1 MATRKRSS
9 TSLSLI
15 QTISATFLTIIAL
28 VIALSVSSFKGMG
41 QVGEQFEDLSQKA
54 LPIAMANAT
63 LTRNVLEMVKLLNY
77 GMQVTEA
84 KELPLVEAQI
94 EALAKQTEG
103 LIGKTSEVAPQLS
116 NELKDKVETLH
127 QITNSILLKQSAVI
141 QMQGRIDD
149 SVGGFRYGLSSIGPE
164 MNRISS
170 FLSLD
175 DPESSDAANRFIASA
190 SSMESTFLVMM
201 MHTDLPKA
209 EKEYREMRNR
219 IAGINLAYED
229 FKALHPEVSD
239 YASLTAPYEMVKSG
253 FDEEGI
259 LQLILAKLAQSEQQQ
274 REFHQASL
282 LADETMRLLD
292 SISQSAS
299 NLIDEREAMVNN
311 TIGNVSMMVLVAAC
325 VISLVV
331 LVSWFGLKT
340 WTNRGLKNVLVRL
353 SALTD
358 HDFRAKADEIG
369 PLGLKADEI
378 GPFELKEVARKLNQV
393 IDSTHDSIQTVTRNC
408 ETLYQTAEISHDAAE
423 QTNEGLTTQNEALA
437 SMVTTITQLEASI
450 REIATVTNASSE
462 DSLLA
467 TRYTEKGVQ
476 VVEQNRKRLESLESS
491 LDVNE
496 QSMLE
501 LDQRVKQIREMVD
514 MISGIAENTNLLAL
528 NAAIEAARAGEQGRG
543 FAVVADEVRKLA
555 KDTSQQTTNIREMM
569 SELITAA
576 ERSRQAVNDSREE
589 MTHALHSS
597 NEVKSTFSDINLA
610 VKHIQERVEQISVAT
625 EEQERATADVSQSIN
640 NISELGERTKLQLE
654 SMVESSEQVAE
665 IAGHQQAMLHKYEL
679 HQSA

>member
-1 MATRKRSS
+1 MAKRKRSR

-15 QTISATFLTIIAL
+15 QAVSATFLTIIAL
-28 VIALSVSSFKGMG
+28 VIALSVSSFKGME

-54 LPIAMANAT
+54 LPIAMANAK
-63 LTRNVLEMVKLLNY
+63 LTRNVLEMVKLLNH
-77 GMQVTEA
+77 GMQITEP
-84 KELPLVEAQI
+84 KELPLIKEQIDSLATQSKSLVGEAS
-94 EALAKQTEG
+94 G
-103 LIGKTSEVAPQLS
+103 VAEQLS
-116 NELKDKVETLH
+116 EELDTNLARLH
-127 QITNSILLKQSAVI
+127 NITQSILLKQSSVIKI
-141 QMQGRIDD
+141 QMDIDAG
-149 SVGGFRYGLSSIGPE
+149 VGGFRYGLSSIGPE

-170 FLSLD
+170 FLSAEN
-175 DPESSDAANRFIASA
+175 PESSDAANRFIASA

-201 MHTDLPKA
+201 MHSELSKA

-229 FKALHPEVSD
+229 FQSLHPEVSE
-239 YASLTAPYEMVKSG
+239 YASLTAPYEMVKQG
-253 FDEEGI
+253 FSEKGV
-259 LQLILAKLAQSEQQQ
+259 LRLILAKLEQGELQRSE
-274 REFHQASL
+274 FKQASI

-292 SISQSAS
+292 QISQAAGE
-299 NLIDEREAMVNN
+299 LIADKESVVND
-311 TIGNVSMMVLVAAC
+311 TIQSVSVMIVFAAC
-325 VISLVV
+325 VISFIILVT
-331 LVSWFGLKT
+331 WFSLKS
-340 WTNRGLKNVLVRL
+340 WTNRGLRNVLTRL
-353 SALTD
+353 SALTE
-358 HDFRAKADEIG
+358 HDFRDNAQEVG
-369 PLGLKADEI
+369 PY
-378 GPFELKEVARKLNQV
+378 ELKEVARKLNQV
-393 IDSTHDSIQTVTRNC
+393 IDSTNNSIQTVTRNC
-408 ETLYQTAEISHDAAE
+408 ETLYQTAEVSHSAAE
-423 QTNEGLTTQNEALA
+423 QTSDGLTTQNEALA
-437 SMVTTITQLEASI
+437 SMITTITQLEASI
-450 REIATVTNASSE
+450 REIATVTNASSQ
-462 DSLLA
+462 DSMLA
-467 TRYTEKGVQ
+467 TKHTEKGVQ
-476 VVEQNRKRLESLESS
+476 VVEQNRERLESLESS
-491 LDVNE
+491 LDMNE

-501 LDQRVKQIREMVD
+501 LNQRVKQIREMVD
-514 MISGIAENTNLLAL
+514 MISGIADNTNLLAL

-555 KDTSQQTTNIREMM
+555 SDTSQQTTNIRAMM

-589 MTHALHSS
+589 MAHALQSS

>member
-1 MATRKRSS
+1 MAKRKRSR

-15 QTISATFLTIIAL
+15 QAVSATFLTIIAL
-28 VIALSVSSFKGMG
+28 VIALSVSSFKGME

-54 LPIAMANAT
+54 LPIAMANAK
-63 LTRNVLEMVKLLNY
+63 LTRNVLEMVKLLNH
-77 GMQVTEA
+77 GMQITEP
-84 KELPLVEAQI
+84 KELPLIKEQIDSLATQSKSLVGEAS
-94 EALAKQTEG
+94 G
-103 LIGKTSEVAPQLS
+103 VAEQLS
-116 NELKDKVETLH
+116 EELDTNLARLH
-127 QITNSILLKQSAVI
+127 NITQSILLKQSSVIKI
-141 QMQGRIDD
+141 QMDIDAG
-149 SVGGFRYGLSSIGPE
+149 VGGFRYGLSSIGPE

-170 FLSLD
+170 FLSAEN
-175 DPESSDAANRFIASA
+175 PESSDAANRFIASA

-201 MHTDLPKA
+201 MHSELSKA

-229 FKALHPEVSD
+229 FQSLHPEVSE
-239 YASLTAPYEMVKSG
+239 YASLTAPYEMVKQG
-253 FDEEGI
+253 FSEKGV
-259 LQLILAKLAQSEQQQ
+259 LRLILAKLEQGELQRSE
-274 REFHQASL
+274 FKQASI

-292 SISQSAS
+292 QISQAAGE
-299 NLIDEREAMVNN
+299 LIADKESVVNE
-311 TIGNVSMMVLVAAC
+311 TIESVSVMIVFAAC
-325 VISLVV
+325 VISFIILVT
-331 LVSWFGLKT
+331 WFSLKS
-340 WTNRGLKNVLVRL
+340 WTNRGLRNVLTRL
-353 SALTD
+353 SALTE
-358 HDFRAKADEIG
+358 HDFRDNADEVG
-369 PLGLKADEI
+369 PY
-378 GPFELKEVARKLNQV
+378 ELKEVARKLNQV

-408 ETLYQTAEISHDAAE
+408 EMLYQMAEVSHSAAE
-423 QTNEGLTTQNEALA
+423 QTSDGLTTQNEALA
-437 SMVTTITQLEASI
+437 SMITTITQLEASI
-450 REIATVTNASSE
+450 REIATVTNASSQ
-462 DSLLA
+462 DSMLA
-467 TRYTEKGVQ
+467 TKHTEKGVQ
-476 VVEQNRKRLESLESS
+476 VVEQNRERLESLESS
-491 LDVNE
+491 LDMNE

-501 LDQRVKQIREMVD
+501 LNQRVKQIREMVD
-514 MISGIAENTNLLAL
+514 MISGIADNTNLLAL

-555 KDTSQQTTNIREMM
+555 SDTSQQTTNIRAMM

-589 MTHALHSS
+589 MAHALQSS

>member
-1 MATRKRSS
+1 MAKRKRSR

-15 QTISATFLTIIAL
+15 QAVSATFLTIIAL
-28 VIALSVSSFKGMG
+28 VIALSVSSFKGME

-54 LPIAMANAT
+54 LPIAMANAK
-63 LTRNVLEMVKLLNY
+63 LTRNVLEMVKLLNH
-77 GMQVTEA
+77 GMQITEP
-84 KELPLVEAQI
+84 KELPLIKEQIDSLATQSKSLVGEAS
-94 EALAKQTEG
+94 G
-103 LIGKTSEVAPQLS
+103 VAEQLS
-116 NELKDKVETLH
+116 EELDTNLARLH
-127 QITNSILLKQSAVI
+127 NITQSILLKQSSVIKI
-141 QMQGRIDD
+141 QMDIDAG
-149 SVGGFRYGLSSIGPE
+149 VGGFRYGLSSIGPE

-170 FLSLD
+170 FLSAEN
-175 DPESSDAANRFIASA
+175 PESSDAANRFIASA

-201 MHTDLPKA
+201 MHSELSKA

-229 FKALHPEVSD
+229 FQSLHPEVSE
-239 YASLTAPYEMVKSG
+239 YASLTAPYEMVKQG
-253 FDEEGI
+253 FSEKGV
-259 LQLILAKLAQSEQQQ
+259 LRLILAKLEQGELQRSE
-274 REFHQASL
+274 FKQASI

-292 SISQSAS
+292 QISQAAGE
-299 NLIDEREAMVNN
+299 LIADKESVVND
-311 TIGNVSMMVLVAAC
+311 TIQSVSVMIVFAAC
-325 VISLVV
+325 VISFIILIT
-331 LVSWFGLKT
+331 WFSLKS
-340 WTNRGLKNVLVRL
+340 WTNRGLRNVLTRL
-353 SALTD
+353 SALTE
-358 HDFRAKADEIG
+358 HDFRDNAQEVG
-369 PLGLKADEI
+369 PY
-378 GPFELKEVARKLNQV
+378 ELKEVARKLNQV
-393 IDSTHDSIQTVTRNC
+393 IDSTNNSIQTVTRNC
-408 ETLYQTAEISHDAAE
+408 ETLYQTAEVSHSAAE
-423 QTNEGLTTQNEALA
+423 QTSDGLTTQNEALA
-437 SMVTTITQLEASI
+437 SMITTITQLEASI
-450 REIATVTNASSE
+450 REIATVTNASSQ
-462 DSLLA
+462 DSMLA
-467 TRYTEKGVQ
+467 TKHTEKGVQ
-476 VVEQNRKRLESLESS
+476 VVEQNRERLESLELS
-491 LDVNE
+491 LDMNE

-514 MISGIAENTNLLAL
+514 MISGIADNTNLLAL

-555 KDTSQQTTNIREMM
+555 SDTSQQTTNIRAMM

-576 ERSRQAVNDSREE
+576 ERSRQAVSDSREE
-589 MTHALHSS
+589 MAHALHSS

>member
-1 MATRKRSS
+1 MAKRKRSR

-15 QTISATFLTIIAL
+15 QAVSATFLTIIAL
-28 VIALSVSSFKGMG
+28 VIALSVSSFKGME

-54 LPIAMANAT
+54 LPIAMANAK
-63 LTRNVLEMVKLLNY
+63 LTRNVLEMVKLLNH
-77 GMQVTEA
+77 GMQITEP
-84 KELPLVEAQI
+84 KELSLIKEQIDSLATQSKSLVGEAS
-94 EALAKQTEG
+94 G
-103 LIGKTSEVAPQLS
+103 VAEQLS
-116 NELKDKVETLH
+116 DELDTNLARLH
-127 QITNSILLKQSAVI
+127 NITQSILLKQSSVIKI
-141 QMQGRIDD
+141 QMDIDAG
-149 SVGGFRYGLSSIGPE
+149 VGGFRYGLSSIGPE

-170 FLSLD
+170 FLSAEN
-175 DPESSDAANRFIASA
+175 PESSDAANRFIASA

-201 MHTDLPKA
+201 MHSELSKA

-229 FKALHPEVSD
+229 FQSLHPEVSE
-239 YASLTAPYEMVKSG
+239 YASLTAPYEMVKQG
-253 FDEEGI
+253 FSEKGV
-259 LQLILAKLAQSEQQQ
+259 LRLILAKLEQGELQRSE
-274 REFHQASL
+274 FKQASI

-292 SISQSAS
+292 QISQTAGQ
-299 NLIDEREAMVNN
+299 LIADKERVVNE
-311 TIGNVSMMVLVAAC
+311 TIESVSVVLVFAAC
-325 VISLVV
+325 VISFIILVT
-331 LVSWFGLKT
+331 WFSLKS
-340 WTNRGLKNVLVRL
+340 WTNRGLRNVLTRL
-353 SALTD
+353 SALTE
-358 HDFRAKADEIG
+358 HDFRDNAQEVG
-369 PLGLKADEI
+369 PY
-378 GPFELKEVARKLNQV
+378 ELKEVARKLNQV
-393 IDSTHDSIQTVTRNC
+393 IDSTNNFIQTVTRNC
-408 ETLYQTAEISHDAAE
+408 ETLYQTAEVSHSAAE
-423 QTNEGLTTQNEALA
+423 QTSDGLTIQNEALA
-437 SMVTTITQLEASI
+437 SMITTITQLEASI
-450 REIATVTNASSE
+450 REIATVTNASSQ
-462 DSLLA
+462 DSMLA
-467 TRYTEKGVQ
+467 TQHTEKGVQ
-476 VVEQNRKRLESLESS
+476 VVEQNRERLESLESS
-491 LDVNE
+491 LDMNE
-496 QSMLE
+496 RSMLE

-514 MISGIAENTNLLAL
+514 MISGIADNTNLLAL

-555 KDTSQQTTNIREMM
+555 SDTSQQTTNIRAMM

>member
-1 MATRKRSS
+1 MAKRKRSR

-15 QTISATFLTIIAL
+15 QAVSATFLTIIAL
-28 VIALSVSSFKGMG
+28 VIALSVSSFKGME

-54 LPIAMANAT
+54 LPIAMANAK
-63 LTRNVLEMVKLLNY
+63 LTRNVLEMVKLLNH
-77 GMQVTEA
+77 GMQITEP
-84 KELPLVEAQI
+84 KELPLIKEQIDSLATQSKSLVGEAS
-94 EALAKQTEG
+94 G
-103 LIGKTSEVAPQLS
+103 VAEQLS
-116 NELKDKVETLH
+116 EELDTNLARLH
-127 QITNSILLKQSAVI
+127 NVTQSILLKQSSVIKI
-141 QMQGRIDD
+141 QMDIDAGA
-149 SVGGFRYGLSSIGPE
+149 GGFRYGLSSIGPE

-170 FLSLD
+170 FLSAEN
-175 DPESSDAANRFIASA
+175 PESSDAANRFIASA

-201 MHTDLPKA
+201 MHSELSKA

-229 FKALHPEVSD
+229 FQSLHPEVSE
-239 YASLTAPYEMVKSG
+239 YASLTAPYEMVKQG
-253 FDEEGI
+253 FSEKGV
-259 LQLILAKLAQSEQQQ
+259 LRLILAKLEQGEMQRSE
-274 REFHQASL
+274 FKQASI

-292 SISQSAS
+292 QISQAAGE
-299 NLIDEREAMVNN
+299 LIADKESVVNE
-311 TIGNVSMMVLVAAC
+311 TIESVSVMIVFAAC
-325 VISLVV
+325 VISFIILVT
-331 LVSWFGLKT
+331 WFSLKS
-340 WTNRGLKNVLVRL
+340 WTNRGLRNVLTRL
-353 SALTD
+353 SALTE
-358 HDFRAKADEIG
+358 HDFRDNADEVG
-369 PLGLKADEI
+369 PY
-378 GPFELKEVARKLNQV
+378 ELKEVARKLNQV

-408 ETLYQTAEISHDAAE
+408 EMLYQTAEVSHSAAE
-423 QTNEGLTTQNEALA
+423 QTSDGLTTQNEALA
-437 SMVTTITQLEASI
+437 SMITTITQLEASI
-450 REIATVTNASSE
+450 REIATVTNASSQ
-462 DSLLA
+462 DSMLA
-467 TRYTEKGVQ
+467 TKHTEKGVQ
-476 VVEQNRKRLESLESS
+476 VVEQNRERLESLESS
-491 LDVNE
+491 LDMNE

-501 LDQRVKQIREMVD
+501 LNQRVKQIREMVD
-514 MISGIAENTNLLAL
+514 MISGIADNTNLLAL

-555 KDTSQQTTNIREMM
+555 SDTSQQTTNIRAMM

-589 MTHALHSS
+589 MAHALQSS

>member
-1 MATRKRSS
+1 MAKRKRSR

-15 QTISATFLTIIAL
+15 QAVSATFLTIIAL
-28 VIALSVSSFKGMG
+28 VIALSVSSFKGME

-54 LPIAMANAT
+54 LPIAMANAK
-63 LTRNVLEMVKLLNY
+63 LTRNVLEMVKLLNH
-77 GMQVTEA
+77 GMQITEP
-84 KELPLVEAQI
+84 KELPLIKEQIDSLATQSKSLVGEAS
-94 EALAKQTEG
+94 G
-103 LIGKTSEVAPQLS
+103 VAEQLS
-116 NELKDKVETLH
+116 EELDTNLARLH
-127 QITNSILLKQSAVI
+127 NITQSILLKQSSVIKI
-141 QMQGRIDD
+141 QMDIDAG
-149 SVGGFRYGLSSIGPE
+149 VGGFRYGLSSIGPE

-170 FLSLD
+170 FLSAEN
-175 DPESSDAANRFIASA
+175 PESSDAANRFIASA

-201 MHTDLPKA
+201 MHSELSKA

-229 FKALHPEVSD
+229 LQSLHPEVSE
-239 YASLTAPYEMVKSG
+239 YASLTAPYEMVKQG
-253 FDEEGI
+253 FSEKGV
-259 LQLILAKLAQSEQQQ
+259 LRLILAKLEQGELQRSE
-274 REFHQASL
+274 FKQASI

-292 SISQSAS
+292 QISQAAGE
-299 NLIDEREAMVNN
+299 LIADKESVVND
-311 TIGNVSMMVLVAAC
+311 TIQSVSVMIVFAAC
-325 VISLVV
+325 VISFIILIT
-331 LVSWFGLKT
+331 WFSLKS
-340 WTNRGLKNVLVRL
+340 WTNRGLRNVLMRL
-353 SALTD
+353 SALTE
-358 HDFRAKADEIG
+358 HDFRYNAQEVG
-369 PLGLKADEI
+369 PY
-378 GPFELKEVARKLNQV
+378 ELKEVARKLNQV
-393 IDSTHDSIQTVTRNC
+393 IDSTNNSTQTVTRNC
-408 ETLYQTAEISHDAAE
+408 ETLYQTAEVSHSAAE
-423 QTNEGLTTQNEALA
+423 QTSYGLTTQNEALA
-437 SMVTTITQLEASI
+437 SMITTITQLEASI
-450 REIATVTNASSE
+450 REIATVTNASSQ
-462 DSLLA
+462 DSMLA
-467 TRYTEKGVQ
+467 TQHTEKGVQ
-476 VVEQNRKRLESLESS
+476 VVEQNRERLESLERS
-491 LDVNE
+491 LDMNE

-514 MISGIAENTNLLAL
+514 MISGIADNTNLLAL

-555 KDTSQQTTNIREMM
+555 SDTSQQTTNIRAMM

-576 ERSRQAVNDSREE
+576 ERSRQAVSDSREE
-589 MTHALHSS
+589 MAHALQSS